1 MRIDMPPRR
10 PRGESIIPMINVV
23 FLLLIFFLLTA
34 QITQSPPFEL
44 EPPESEAEISAQEGG
59 EQREPDVLYVSATGQ
74 LAYNET
80 RGEDIWTEI
89 GAREGDAPLEI
100 RADKGVDATQ
110 VAALLKRLREISDT
124 GAQLVV
130 SGG

>member
-44 EPPESEAEISAQEGG
+44 EPPESEAEISSRHGE
-59 EQREPDVLYVSATGQ
+59 EQRDRNVLYVSTAGE

-80 RGEDIWTEI
+80 RGDDIWAEI
-89 GAREGDAPLEI
+89 GARKGGAPLEI
-100 RADKGVDATQ
+100 RADKGVNATQ
-110 VAALLKRLREISDT
+110 VAALLKRLREISDA

>member
-34 QITQSPPFEL
+34 RITPPVPFEVT
-44 EPPESEAEISAQEGG
+44 PPKGAAEETALQQG
-59 EQREPDVLYVSATGQ
+59 VLHVSAAGD
-74 LAYNET
+74 LAYDAA
-80 RGEDIWTEI
+80 RGEAVWALIA
-89 GAREGDAPLEI
+89 ARDAALPLEI
-100 RADKGVDATQ
+100 RADAATPAAQ
-110 VAALLKRLREISDT
+110 VAALLRRLGTISEA

>member
-10 PRGESIIPMINVV
+10 PKGESIIPMINVV

-34 QITQSPPFEL
+34 QVTQAPPFEL
-44 EPPESEAEISAQEGG
+44 EPPESEAEISARDGDE
-59 EQREPDVLYVSATGQ
+59 ERDRNVLYVSTSGE
-74 LAYNET
+74 LVYNET
-80 RGEDIWTEI
+80 HGEDIWAEI
-89 GAREGDAPLEI
+89 GARDGDAPLEI
-100 RADKGVDATQ
+100 RADKGADAAM

>member
-10 PRGESIIPMINVV
+10 PKGESIIPMINVV

-34 QITQSPPFEL
+34 QVTQAPPFEL
-44 EPPESEAEISAQEGG
+44 ETPESQADISAQEA
-59 EQREPDVLYVSATGQ
+59 ERDPNVLYVSRNG
-74 LAYNET
+74 LLVYNET
-80 RGEDIWTEI
+80 RGEDIWAEI
-89 GAREGDAPLEI
+89 GARQGEAPLEI
-100 RADKGVDATQ
+100 RADKGADAAM
-110 VAALLKRLREISDT
+110 VAALLKRLHEISDT

>member
-1 MRIDMPPRR
+1 MRIDMPPRK

-34 QITQSPPFEL
+34 QIAPPTPFPL
-44 EPPESEAEISAQEGG
+44 TPPDSRSDIPAAA
-59 EQREPDVLYVSATGQ
+59 RDVLYISAKGE
-74 LAYNET
+74 LAWNDA
-80 RGEDIWTEI
+80 RGAAVWDLIA
-89 GAREGDAPLEI
+89 ARQDAGPVEI
-100 RADKGVDATQ
+100 RADAATP
-110 VAALLKRLREISDT
+110 AAGLAGHLKRLRQVSDA

>member
-1 MRIDMPPRR
+1 MRIDMPPRK

-34 QITQSPPFEL
+34 QISQPTPFPLTPPD
-44 EPPESEAEISAQEGG
+44 SASDIKAQAI
-59 EQREPDVLYVSATGQ
+59 DVLYVSAAGE
-74 LAYNET
+74 LAWNEA
-80 RGEDIWTEI
+80 RGEAVWDAIA
-89 GAREGDAPLEI
+89 ARDSDDPVEI
-100 RADKGVDATQ
+100 RADAATS
-110 VAALLKRLREISDT
+110 AALLAGHLARLRIIAPA